1 MSWPV
6 VRLHVRP
13 SGERLPLLVDRAT
26 GTPLPLPTLYVL
38 TTLRTRAAN
47 TIAQHLAAVQVL
59 LLWCRSEGISLDDR
73 VNSAVLFR
81 THELDAL
88 WDATARPIAHFNQK
102 IAARGRPPTK
112 VVKLGEAAA
121 ALARDT
127 IDNRRRAIRRYLAW
141 LSERRLF
148 ALGHQPDAQQT
159 YRVAREELLRSLDA
173 RSTRDGRDGDPRQG
187 LDEAERRTLLDVID
201 PASEANPWKN
211 DAVRGRNLLM
221 ITLLLQLGL
230 RRGELLAL
238 RVEDV
243 DLQRGQIRL
252 IRRPDDKRDS
262 RTRQPVLKT
271 EGRLLDLRS
280 DLADLVSIYILQIR
294 ARAPARARRH
304 GFLFVNLRTGAE
316 LSASTIEKVFHQLRE
331 VPGLPAKLT
340 CHVLR
345 HDWNERFSRAMDEGG
360 VPPARERQLR
370 RYLQGWR
377 SDDSAAVYTQRH
389 TRARANE
396 ASIQMQ
402 ERFAPSRGADDE

>member
-59 LLWCRSEGISLDDR
+59 LLWCRSAGVSLDDR
-73 VNSAVLFR
+73 VTSGALFR
-81 THELDAL
+81 AHELDAL
-88 WDATARPIAHFNQK
+88 WDATARPIAHFDQK
-102 IAARGRPPTK
+102 IAARGRPPPK

-127 IDNRRRAIRRYLAW
+127 IGNRRRAIRRYLAW

-252 IRRPDDKRDS
+252 HRYPRFARDY
-262 RTRQPVLKT
+262 
-271 EGRLLDLRS
+271 G
-280 DLADLVSIYILQIR
+280 R
-294 ARAPARARRH
+294 ARQMQAFVMQDRS
-304 GFLFVNLRTGAE
+304 VNLVLSTGPGGHRQADKVLARMRQRMAV
-316 LSASTIEKVFHQLRE
+316 LSAKAWDVDARPEAAAS
-331 VPGLPAKLT
+331 PLP
-340 CHVLR
+340 VG
-345 HDWNERFSRAMDEGG
+345 ERSGEG
-360 VPPARERQLR
+360 
-370 RYLQGWR
+370 
-377 SDDSAAVYTQRH
+377 S
-389 TRARANE
+389 
-396 ASIQMQ
+396 
-402 ERFAPSRGADDE
+402 